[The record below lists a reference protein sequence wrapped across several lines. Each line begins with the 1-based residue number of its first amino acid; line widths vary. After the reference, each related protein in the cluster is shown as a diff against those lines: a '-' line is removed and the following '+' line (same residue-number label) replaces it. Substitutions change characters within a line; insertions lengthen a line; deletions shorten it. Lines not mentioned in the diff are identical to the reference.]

1 MCMRCAILVLCG
13 VLLLTGGHSLWAE
26 EASTQRLGVR
36 KQHVER
42 SQAIALSAVFPGLGQ
57 LATGHRNRGTALV
70 AAEVVCLVV
79 WLTSHEDYNTQVT
92 QFDLE
97 SERYF
102 ALREGGSF
110 EQAEESWKRLSDKK
124 DDLDGSHLRR
134 RVFGVLAVAVY
145 GYNLL
150 DVLIFDGAEPVA
162 EKPLSIVPMTQPR
175 TAGVALVAWF

>member
-1 MCMRCAILVLCG
+1 MGMRSAVLMLCG
-13 VLLLTGGHSLWAE
+13 LLIGGHPLWAQE
-26 EASTQRLGVR
+26 TSSQRLGVR
-36 KQHVER
+36 KQHIKR

-57 LATGHRNRGTALV
+57 LGTGHRYRGTALV
-70 AAEVVCLVV
+70 AAELVCVVV
-79 WLTSHEDYNTQVT
+79 WLTAHEDYNTQST

-102 ALREGGSF
+102 SLREGGSF
-110 EQAEESWKRLSDKK
+110 KEAEESWKRLSDKK

-134 RVFGVLAVAVY
+134 RVFGLMAAAVY

-162 EKPLSIVPMTQPR
+162 EKPLSIAPMPQPG